1 MCAWGRRGARRP
13 SFGVGGV
20 SPRLIAASP
29 TQAVCV
35 SPCRASSGGFQRRPL
50 IGVPLY
56 GRRPPSDA
64 APGRLV
70 GPLASEN
77 YRNKKPRAVWADA
90 GLTGASLDGEI
101 DAGQEKNWRREPLF
115 RVASLKLGPNPY
127 IVASVMSGAKQC
139 DDRPYSEAVY
149 NRGAA
154 AVGKSLLE
162 PKRRCSPLA
171 TGSAPPSDPGVA
183 VWRSDN
189 SAILNFMRVGLSRP
203 RAHCSSNS

>member
-1 MCAWGRRGARRP
+1 
-13 SFGVGGV
+13 
-20 SPRLIAASP
+20 
-29 TQAVCV
+29 
-35 SPCRASSGGFQRRPL
+35 
-50 IGVPLY
+50 
-56 GRRPPSDA
+56 
-64 APGRLV
+64 
-70 GPLASEN
+70 
-77 YRNKKPRAVWADA
+77 
-90 GLTGASLDGEI
+90 
-101 DAGQEKNWRREPLF
+101 
-115 RVASLKLGPNPY
+115 
-127 IVASVMSGAKQC
+127 MSGAKQC

-183 VWRSDN
+183 VWQSDN

>member
-1 MCAWGRRGARRP
+1 MRISLPRELGRIPTPTFDWG
-13 SFGVGGV
+13 
-20 SPRLIAASP
+20 SPVRAPAAVRCGSW
-29 TQAVCV
+29 
-35 SPCRASSGGFQRRPL
+35 
-50 IGVPLY
+50 
-56 GRRPPSDA
+56 
-64 APGRLV
+64 APR

-101 DAGQEKNWRREPLF
+101 DVGQEKNWRREPLF

-171 TGSAPPSDPGVA
+171 TGSDLLPPILASLSGEATIRDPELHTG
-183 VWRSDN
+183 
-189 SAILNFMRVGLSRP
+189 GLSRP